1 VNNKTDKVL
10 VLNPRRLVSL
20 WDMIDYWAGSFLPIW
35 KRLDEHLCCCRKA
48 NQSPYIGDGSREDM
62 KRILEDLKP
71 HLYAAELMQADGRLR
86 HFYLLLESPITPAVL
101 QSEIEGLQNAI
112 EWELADRK
120 FAFIPTGKAAYFE
133 NENLFED
140 LHQSLSVEINVE
152 IKASGNCFAAELN
165 SASAFHAL
173 RAAELGM
180 RHLAVYLGLTFFRG
194 KKKIQINVDDATW
207 DELITET
214 KNKIESEK
222 ALPLN
227 NRTIK
232 DNFKEY
238 ERLAN
243 QFDRMKN
250 DRNNTMHTR
259 GNFSEADARAILLRV
274 KDFLKELVKIGIPL
288 K

>member
-1 VNNKTDKVL
+1 MNNKTDKVL

-227 NRTIK
+227 NSTIK

>member
-1 VNNKTDKVL
+1 MNNKTDKVL

-35 KRLDEHLCCCRKA
+35 KRLDEHLCSCRKA
-48 NQSPYIGDGSREDM
+48 SQSPYIGDGSREDM

-86 HFYLLLESPITPAVL
+86 HFYLLLESSITPAVL
-101 QSEIEGLQNAI
+101 QSEIEGLQKAI

-120 FAFIPTGKAAYFE
+120 FAFIPTNKATYFE

-140 LHQSLSVEINVE
+140 LHQSLSVEINAE
-152 IKASGNCFAAELN
+152 IKAAGNCFSAELN

-180 RHLAVYLGLTFFRG
+180 RCLAVYLDLKFFKE
-194 KKKIQINVDDATW
+194 KKKIQIGIEDATW

-214 KNKIESEK
+214 NKKIESENG
-222 ALPLN
+222 LPPSD
-227 NRTIK
+227 RTIK
-232 DNFKEY
+232 GNFKEY
-238 ERLAN
+238 ERLAH
-243 QFDRMKN
+243 QFDRMKS
-250 DRNNTMHTR
+250 DRNYTMHTR
-259 GNFSEADARAILLRV
+259 GNFSEADARAILSRV